1 MRPLPLVIAG
11 AATLAALASTVG
23 CATTY
28 TPRADHRLSF
38 VMSGGKINYYRDGHE
53 YEGGP
58 FGGELDEAVRGVPE
72 AEEHAR
78 SYQNLT
84 VAGFVVTLFGAAGII
99 GGASL
104 AGADYGSNKSFT
116 GTGDTGL
123 ALILG
128 GFVLEMVGIAVVA
141 SAQPHLFDA
150 INIYN
155 DRVSDAQDRPTPLAP
170 PPVYPLTPAA
180 PPQPSPP

>member
-1 MRPLPLVIAG
+1 MRLAPLAVTGAVLAG
-11 AATLAALASTVG
+11 ISASSLG

-28 TPRADHRLSF
+28 TPRQSHRLSF
-38 VMSGGKINYYRDGHE
+38 VMSSGRVNYYRDGHE

-58 FGGELDEAVRGVPE
+58 FGGELDDAVHGVPE

-78 SYQNLT
+78 TYENLST
-84 VAGFVVTLFGAAGII
+84 AGFVVTLFGAAGVV

-104 AGADYGSNKSFT
+104 MGADYHSNNGFT
-116 GTGDTGL
+116 STGDTGL
-123 ALILG
+123 ALVIG
-128 GFVLEMVGIAVVA
+128 GFVLEMVGLALVA

-155 DRVSDAQDRPTPLAP
+155 DKVAEGSERPNPLAP
-170 PPVYPLTPAA
+170 PPVMPATPAA
-180 PPQPSPP
+180 PAPPP